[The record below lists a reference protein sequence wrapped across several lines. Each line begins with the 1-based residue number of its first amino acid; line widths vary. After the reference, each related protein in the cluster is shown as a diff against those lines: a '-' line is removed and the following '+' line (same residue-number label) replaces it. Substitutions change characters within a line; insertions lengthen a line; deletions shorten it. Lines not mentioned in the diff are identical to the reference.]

1 MTTDVKLVG
10 DEPSILEPPATA
22 HVGRSLSRRTLGIIG
37 QYGFL
42 SLLAL
47 VVLLPLA
54 LIFIQALSPPIAYF
68 NAGKPLHPV
77 LVDWKDRTWFTGGP
91 FSVIVRTGLVALVF
105 AWLQRVGSGLPS
117 WRGHWA
123 EVATPARLVAIVG
136 GTLAVAF
143 GTGPVFQSLYDAD
156 GRTAELWAA
165 VVVVVAI
172 TQVIGLIDRG
182 QRSPAVAVISG
193 VAIAALIVAVAI
205 AAAGPTVWNLA
216 WDGGD
221 LGDAMVRSLT
231 MAVLITVSQVVTS
244 ILAAYAFVFLDF
256 PFKKI
261 LFGLFMA
268 TLLLPLEVTLV
279 GNLSLIRQ
287 LGWINSMQGLVLP
300 FAASAMGTFLIRQG
314 FRGIPVDIQDA
325 TRIDGYGH
333 VSFLV
338 KFAVPLARPVIA
350 AFTVIAAL
358 SAWNQYLWPR
368 AIIEKSSANTL
379 QIALKSGIAEN
390 IAQSNVTVA
399 AALVSAV
406 PVGIVL
412 VAFQRHIIRGLT
424 AGAVK

>member
-1 MTTDVKLVG
+1 MTTDAQLVG
-10 DEPSILEPPATA
+10 DEGPIFEPPAESK
-22 HVGRSLSRRTLGIIG
+22 VGRSSARRNLGIAG

-42 SLLAL
+42 SLLSL
-47 VVLLPLA
+47 LVLLPIAFTL
-54 LIFIQALSPPIAYF
+54 IQALSPPIAYI
-68 NAGKPLHPV
+68 NQGKPLHPV
-77 LVDWKDRTWFTGGP
+77 LIDWKNRTWFTGGIV
-91 FSVIVRTGLVALVF
+91 SVVVRTALVAMAF

-117 WRGHWA
+117 WRRHWA
-123 EVATPARLVAIVG
+123 EVASPARLVAIVG
-136 GTLAVAF
+136 GTAAVAIT
-143 GTGPVFQSLYDAD
+143 TGPLFQSLHHAD
-156 GRTAELWAA
+156 GSSAGLWALA
-165 VVVVVAI
+165 VVVVAI
-172 TQVIGLIDRG
+172 TQIIGLLDGAR
-182 QRSPAVAVISG
+182 RPPAVAVLSG
-193 VAIAALIVAVAI
+193 VSISVLVVGAAVVATG
-205 AAAGPTVWNLA
+205 AAVWTQA
-216 WDGGD
+216 WDSAS

-231 MAVLITVSQVVTS
+231 MAVLITVSQLVTS
-244 ILAAYAFVFLDF
+244 ILAAYAFVFLEF

-279 GNLSLIRQ
+279 GNVALIRQ

-390 IAQSNVTVA
+390 IAQANVAIA